1 MAFAIARRWL
11 DPLLDLV
18 FPAICPVCGVR
29 SDDPAHRPFCR
40 ACWTALPLV
49 VPPVCPRCGAAY
61 PGLGPGLLCDPCRR
75 APPPYTFAS
84 AVAEYRAGMRLA
96 IHALKYG
103 PRPASAPPLGAL
115 LAEAG
120 ARLLPVPPGELIDAL
135 VPVPLHPA
143 REAARG
149 FNQADLL
156 ALPCGVRWEL
166 PVLRRALHR
175 TRPTPPQTTLDAPAR
190 RQNVA
195 GAFRVARRAEVAGR
209 RLLLVDDVLTTGATV
224 AAAAEALLAAGA
236 REVGVVVLAH
246 VTER

>member
-96 IHALKYG
+96 FHALKYG

-166 PVLRRALHR
+166 PVLRRAPHR

-195 GAFRVARRAEVAGR
+195 GAFQVARRAEVAGR
-209 RLLLVDDVLTTGATV
+209 GLLLVDDVLTTGATV

-236 REVGVVVLAH
+236 REVGVLVLAH